1 MGAGNWLTPKP
12 YVKATKVMT
21 TVLST
26 DLYELTMAAGYYA
39 NQVSGLATFELYV
52 RELPQ
57 QRSFLVAAGLD
68 QALDYL
74 ETLSFKPEEIQY
86 LRSLPELERV
96 PADFFDRYLP
106 SFRFTGEVWAV
117 AEGTPVFGQEPL
129 LRVTAPVV
137 EAQIVETVLL
147 AAVLFPTSIASKATR
162 VVEAAQGRP
171 VIEFGGRRA
180 HGTDAAMSGA
190 RAAFIGGCD
199 ATSNVEAGYRFGL
212 PLSGTMAHS
221 WVMMFEHEVDAF
233 QRWEA
238 LYADRT
244 ILLIDTYDTLE
255 AARRIVAAKLHP
267 AAVRLDS
274 GDVAMLSR
282 EVRKIFDAGELR
294 ETKIFVSGDLDE
306 YRIATLLETGAPID
320 GFGVGTALSTSS
332 DVPAL
337 GGIYKLVETER
348 AGVLVPTMKLS
359 VGKRTYPGR
368 KQVWRVYERGQAAH
382 DLIGRSDEAG
392 PAGGAPLLQ
401 RVVRDGRRVGP
412 SPPLLELRAGARS
425 AVAQLPP
432 AVLRL
437 EDPGTYPVRI
447 SQALGALTRRVAGAV
462 T

>member
-1 MGAGNWLTPKP
+1 
-12 YVKATKVMT
+12 MT
-21 TVLST
+21 SVLST

-39 NQVSGLATFELYV
+39 NQVTGLATFELYV

-86 LRSLPELERV
+86 LRSLPELQRV
-96 PADFFDRYLP
+96 PAEFFDRCLP
-106 SFRFTGEVWAV
+106 SLRFTGEVWAV
-117 AEGTPVFGQEPL
+117 AEGTPVFAQEPL

-147 AAVLFPTSIASKATR
+147 AAVLFPTSIASKAAR

-180 HGTDAAMSGA
+180 HGTDAATSAA
-190 RAAFIGGCD
+190 RAAFVGGCD

-238 LYADRT
+238 LYADRA

-255 AARRIVAAKLHP
+255 AARRIVASELHP

-274 GDVAMLSR
+274 GDLATLSR
-282 EVRKIFDAGELR
+282 EVRKILDAGKQR

-306 YRIATLLETGAPID
+306 YRIATLLEAGAPID
-320 GFGVGTALSTSS
+320 GFGVGAALSTSS

-337 GGIYKLVETER
+337 GGVYKLVETER

-359 VGKRTYPGR
+359 AGKRTYPGR
-368 KQVWRVYERGQAAH
+368 KQVWRVCERGRAVH
-382 DLIGRSDEAG
+382 DLIGISDEAG

-401 RVVRDGRRVGP
+401 RVVRDGRRVGS
-412 SPPLLELRAGARS
+412 SPPLVEMRAGTRS
-425 AVAQLPP
+425 ALAQLPS
-432 AVLRL
+432 AVTRL

-447 SQALGALTRRVAGAV
+447 SQALETLTRRVAEAV

>member
-1 MGAGNWLTPKP
+1 
-12 YVKATKVMT
+12 MT

-39 NQVSGLATFELYV
+39 NQVTGLATFELYV

-86 LRSLPELERV
+86 LRSLPEMQRV
-96 PADFFDRYLP
+96 PAEFFDRCLP

-117 AEGTPVFGQEPL
+117 AEGTPVFAQEPL

-147 AAVLFPTSIASKATR
+147 ATVIFPTSIASKAAR

-180 HGTDAAMSGA
+180 HGTDAAMSAA
-190 RAAFIGGCD
+190 RAAFVGGCD

-238 LYADRT
+238 LYADRV

-255 AARRIVAAKLHP
+255 AARRIVASKLHP

-274 GDVAMLSR
+274 GDVATLSR
-282 EVRKIFDAGELR
+282 EVRRILDAGELR
-294 ETKIFVSGDLDE
+294 ETKIFVSGELDE
-306 YRIATLLETGAPID
+306 YRIAALLEAGAPID

-332 DVPAL
+332 DAPAL
-337 GGIYKLVETER
+337 GGVYKLVETER

-368 KQVWRVYERGQAAH
+368 KQVWRVYERGQAAN
-382 DLIGRSDEAG
+382 DLIGTSDEAG

-412 SPPLLELRAGARS
+412 SPPLVEMRAGTRS
-425 AVAQLPP
+425 ALAQLPP
-432 AVLRL
+432 AVTRL

-447 SQALGALTRRVAGAV
+447 SQALETLTRRVAEAV
-462 T
+462 A

>member
-1 MGAGNWLTPKP
+1 
-12 YVKATKVMT
+12 MT
-21 TVLST
+21 SVLST

-74 ETLSFKPEEIQY
+74 ETLNFKPEEIQY
-86 LRSLPELERV
+86 LRSLPELQRV
-96 PADFFDRYLP
+96 PAEFFDRCLP

-117 AEGTPVFGQEPL
+117 AEGTPVFAQEPL

-137 EAQIVETVLL
+137 EAQIVETALL
-147 AAVLFPTSIASKATR
+147 AAVLFPTSIASKAAR

-180 HGTDAAMSGA
+180 HGTDAAMSAA
-190 RAAFIGGCD
+190 RAAFVGGCD

-238 LYADRT
+238 LYADRA

-255 AARRIVAAKLHP
+255 AARRIVASKLHP

-274 GDVAMLSR
+274 GDVATLSR
-282 EVRKIFDAGELR
+282 EVRKILDAGELR

-306 YRIATLLETGAPID
+306 YRIATLLEAGAPID

-337 GGIYKLVETER
+337 GGVYKLVETER

-359 VGKRTYPGR
+359 VGKRSYPGR

-382 DLIGRSDEAG
+382 DLIGTSDEAG
-392 PAGGAPLLQ
+392 PVGGAPLLQ

-412 SPPLLELRAGARS
+412 SPPLGELRAGARS
-425 AVAQLPP
+425 ALAQLPP
-432 AVLRL
+432 AVTRL

-447 SQALGALTRRVAGAV
+447 SQALETLTRRVAEAV

>member
-1 MGAGNWLTPKP
+1 
-12 YVKATKVMT
+12 MT

-68 QALDYL
+68 QVLDYL

-86 LRSLPELERV
+86 LRSLPELQRV

-117 AEGTPVFGQEPL
+117 AEGTPVFAQEPL

-412 SPPLLELRAGARS
+412 SPPLVELRAGARS
-425 AVAQLPP
+425 AIAQLPP

>member
-1 MGAGNWLTPKP
+1 
-12 YVKATKVMT
+12 MT

-39 NQVSGLATFELYV
+39 NRVSGLATFELYV

-57 QRSFLVAAGLD
+57 QRAFLVAAGLD
-68 QALDYL
+68 QALDHL

-86 LRSLPELERV
+86 LRSLPELQRV
-96 PADFFDRYLP
+96 PAEFFDRCLP

-117 AEGTPVFGQEPL
+117 AEGTPVFAQEPL

-137 EAQIVETVLL
+137 EAQIVETALL
-147 AAVLFPTSIASKATR
+147 AAVLFPTLIASKAAR

-180 HGTDAAMSGA
+180 HGTDAAMSAA
-190 RAAFIGGCD
+190 RAAFVGGCD

-221 WVMMFEHEVDAF
+221 WVMMFEHEGDAF

-238 LYADRT
+238 LYADRA

-274 GDVAMLSR
+274 GDVATLSR
-282 EVRKIFDAGELR
+282 EVRKILDAGELR

-306 YRIATLLETGAPID
+306 YRIATLLEAGAPID

-337 GGIYKLVETER
+337 GGVYKLVETER

-359 VGKRTYPGR
+359 EGKRSYPGR

-382 DLIGRSDEAG
+382 DLIGTSDEAG

-412 SPPLLELRAGARS
+412 SPPLVEMRAGTRS
-425 AVAQLPP
+425 ALAQLSP
-432 AVLRL
+432 AVTRL
-437 EDPGTYPVRI
+437 EDPETYPVKI
-447 SQALGALTRRVAGAV
+447 SQALETLTRRVAEAV

>member
-1 MGAGNWLTPKP
+1 M
-12 YVKATKVMT
+12 

-68 QALDYL
+68 QVLDYL

-86 LRSLPELERV
+86 LRSLPELQRV

-117 AEGTPVFGQEPL
+117 AEGTPVFAQEPL

-401 RVVRDGRRVGP
+401 RVVRDGRRLGP
-412 SPPLLELRAGARS
+412 SPPLVELRAGARS
-425 AVAQLPP
+425 AIAQLPP

>member
-1 MGAGNWLTPKP
+1 MGAGNWLTPNP

-412 SPPLLELRAGARS
+412 SPPLVELRAGARS